1 MRTTLDV
8 DEKLMETMLKMTGE
22 KSKSKAVNKAM
33 EDFIRRKSID
43 DLRAMAGKILIDD
56 LQQEQKAAD
65 ELCQELLD
73 KLWRGEDGNR

>member
-43 DLRAMAGKILIDD
+43 DLRAMAGKIDMIDNW
-56 LQQEQKAAD
+56 
-65 ELCQELLD
+65 QELEELELEAQ
-73 KLWRGEDGNR
+73 KKMRW

>member
-65 ELCQELLD
+65 ELRQELLD